1 MMQPLTKV
9 VKNIII
15 INVLFF
21 LGTMIYED
29 VFYDLFAGR
38 WFQSEQFRP
47 WQIVTHMFMHGGLSH
62 IAFNMFAVYMFGST
76 LENYWGSKKFLIY
89 YMLSGVGAFFLY
101 QGVSYIQI
109 HSLLESATPEMIEIA
124 KSGRYNPDSED
135 SIRLARMFYSPLVGA
150 SGAVFGLLLGFGYLF
165 PETKLMLLFPPI
177 PIKAKHFVMIY
188 GAIELYMGIQNNI
201 GDNVAH
207 FAHLGGALVG
217 FVIIKYWERQ
227 KDQNNLNHFR

>member
-1 MMQPLTKV
+1 
-9 VKNIII
+9 
-15 INVLFF
+15 
-21 LGTMIYED
+21 
-29 VFYDLFAGR
+29 
-38 WFQSEQFRP
+38 
-47 WQIVTHMFMHGGLSH
+47 
-62 IAFNMFAVYMFGST
+62 
-76 LENYWGSKKFLIY
+76 
-89 YMLSGVGAFFLY
+89 MLSGVGAFFLY

-109 HSLLESATPEMIEIA
+109 HSLLEAATPEMIEIA

>member
-109 HSLLESATPEMIEIA
+109 HSLLEAATPEMIEIA

-165 PETKLMLLFPPI
+165 PETKLMLLFPPF

>member
-15 INVLFF
+15 INVLFY
-21 LGTMIYED
+21 LGTMIYKD

-38 WFQSEQFRP
+38 WFQSELFRP

-76 LENYWGSKKFLIY
+76 LENYWGSKKFLIF

-101 QGVSYIQI
+101 QGVSCIQV
-109 HSLLESATPEMIEIA
+109 HSLLEAVTPEMIEIA

-150 SGAVFGLLLGFGYLF
+150 SGAVFGLLLGFGSRFSVRTVPSNTTLGYKCTHMYVCAYVRRWKVVGQVDRCLCVHHRAGSF
-165 PETKLMLLFPPI
+165 VSCVGGPPGMRC
-177 PIKAKHFVMIY
+177 AC
-188 GAIELYMGIQNNI
+188 G
-201 GDNVAH
+201 
-207 FAHLGGALVG
+207 
-217 FVIIKYWERQ
+217 
-227 KDQNNLNHFR
+227 